1 MGFKKKNIFWYILT
15 YHFKWKKNISNA
27 INLKC
32 KGTNVKQICAYEN
45 LGVQKKKNMNFF
57 FPYL

>member
-1 MGFKKKNIFWYILT
+1 MILNEKKY
-15 YHFKWKKNISNA
+15 ISNA

-32 KGTNVKQICAYEN
+32 KGMIAKQICAYEN
-45 LGVQKKKNMNFF
+45 LGVQKKRMQIFV